1 MIRLP
6 AAVLPG
12 AVLTGAAILAA
23 LLLTGCEIRS
33 TDAIDAGDPA
43 TIQVFP
49 GGGGDRT
56 LLFFRAEGALMPV
69 ARPVAYEAPMD
80 PGAAEPPTTD
90 PSTSGKALIM
100 LFAGPLS
107 DERAAGLTDGL
118 PDVPGLPDLADSEG
132 GEGGQGG
139 EFGMSGFEVERT
151 EEGLTSVR
159 LPVALSRLDDMA
171 IRQVI
176 CTVAYVH
183 DDEGRGT
190 VRLRGTDGALAAAN
204 CDADIDMSDLP
215 RPRPAPDGP

>member
-6 AAVLPG
+6 APVLPGVVLPG
-12 AVLTGAAILAA
+12 AALLAA

-33 TDAIDAGDPA
+33 TDAIDAGGPA

-56 LLFFRAEGALMPV
+56 LLFFRVKGALMPV
-69 ARPVAYEAPMD
+69 ARPGAYEAPVD
-80 PGAAEPPTTD
+80 PAAADPPTTD
-90 PSTSGKALIM
+90 PSTSGKALVA
-100 LFAGPLS
+100 LFAGPLP

-118 PDVPGLPDLADSEG
+118 PDVPGLPDLADGEG
-132 GEGGQGG
+132 GEGGGIG
-139 EFGMSGFEVERT
+139 ESGFEVEQT
-151 EEGLTSVR
+151 EAGQTSVT
-159 LPVALSRLDDMA
+159 LPVALGRLDDMA

-190 VRLRGTDGALAAAN
+190 VRLRGTDGALEAAS
-204 CDADIDMSDLP
+204 CDADVDMGSLP
-215 RPRPAPDGP
+215 RPRSEPDSP